1 MGASV
6 SAFAAADR
14 LEEAGQER
22 FAMADSRLTS
32 DMI

>member
-14 LEEAGQER
+14 LEEAGRDR